1 MSKKF
6 VATLLAVVFLG
17 GGAVTFPVD
26 RKEVSA
32 VGDTDGIVVAVED
45 TFEHLSIIQQTEQ
58 SDLVDWVYK
67 MTYDRLLEFD
77 RDGKLM

>member
-1 MSKKF
+1 MKKKLISL
-6 VATLLAVVFLG
+6 LLATSLFGTLM
-17 GGAVTFPVD
+17 GAFPTIEKSVKAD
-26 RKEVSA
+26 ENA
-32 VGDTDGIVVAVED
+32 DGIVVAVED

-77 RDGKLM
+77 RDGKRM